1 MPGKRDENAIVHA
14 SAPILPVGAVIE
26 RRALA
31 SEGKDGAR
39 KKGVEGTGGKIET
52 RATNIKGV

>member
-1 MPGKRDENAIVHA
+1 MPGKRDENAILYA
-14 SAPILPVGAVIE
+14 LAPIMPVGALTD

-39 KKGVEGTGGKIET
+39 KKGVEGTGGKRET
-52 RATNIKGV
+52 GAANA